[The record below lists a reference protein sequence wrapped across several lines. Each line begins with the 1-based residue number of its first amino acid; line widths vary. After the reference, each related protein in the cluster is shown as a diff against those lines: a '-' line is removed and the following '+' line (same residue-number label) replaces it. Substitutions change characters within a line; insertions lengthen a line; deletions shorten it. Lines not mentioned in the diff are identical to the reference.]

1 MLPEPKVKMNDHQ
14 VFVSSEMWAR
24 VQYDRWT
31 DEATAAATGHKDQQE
46 RIKVDNKE
54 QTGEVKVRPQ
64 QQVTEKIK
72 DKDASGNLEWS
83 N

>member
-1 MLPEPKVKMNDHQ
+1 MLPELKVKMIYLK

-46 RIKVDNKE
+46 RIKADNKE
-54 QTGEVKVRPQ
+54 QTGEGKVRPQ

>member
-1 MLPEPKVKMNDHQ
+1 MLPELKVKMIYLK

-46 RIKVDNKE
+46 RIKADNKE